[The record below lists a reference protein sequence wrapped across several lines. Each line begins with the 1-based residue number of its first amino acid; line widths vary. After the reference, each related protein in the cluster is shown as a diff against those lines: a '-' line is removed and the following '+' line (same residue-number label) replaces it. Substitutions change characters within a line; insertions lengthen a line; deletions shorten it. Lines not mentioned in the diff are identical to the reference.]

1 MLPPEKIMDGI
12 IKKNHE
18 LDAKT
23 KEYAQ
28 LIDECV
34 EYERAYHIALSK
46 RAFEMKAEGETATF
60 IANYI
65 KGDKTI
71 ADLRFNYHLADAK
84 AKACLQALKDIRVM
98 IDSYRSLLAWEK
110 ATKTEL

>member
-1 MLPPEKIMDGI
+1 MLTPIEIMDGL

-23 KEYAQ
+23 KEYAD
-28 LIDECV
+28 LIEECA
-34 EYERAYHIALSK
+34 ECERVYHIALAK
-46 RAFEMKAEGETATF
+46 KALAMKADGESVTF
-60 IANYI
+60 ISSYV

-71 ADLRFNYHLADAK
+71 ADLRFDYHVAEAK
-84 AKACLQALKDIRVM
+84 TKACLQAIKDIRVM

-110 ATKTEL
+110 AARTEI

>member
-1 MLPPEKIMDGI
+1 MEGI
-12 IKKNHE
+12 IRKNHE

-28 LIDECV
+28 LIDECA

-46 RAFEMKAEGETATF
+46 KAFKMKTDGESATF
-60 IANYI
+60 INAYI

-71 ADLRFNYHLADAK
+71 ADLRFEYHVADAK
-84 AKACLQALKDIRVM
+84 AKACLQAIKDIRVM

-110 ATKTEL
+110 ATRTEL